1 MEVIVY
7 FLDEKNAIESGWS
20 KERIPNS
27 SLSVDTYSVYDII
40 VYFCG
45 RDVVLDARGERTSE
59 GEKWKSDGSRK

>member
-1 MEVIVY
+1 MY